1 MSIRHVALAFVLT
14 FSFGF
19 LMFAAFGPTVAPV
32 ADATESEPKPKT
44 PVRSQPKSRSSRLIV
59 EEPSETPPG
68 MVWIPGGEFVMGTN
82 NGKPDE
88 GPAHTVE
95 LDGFWMDQYEVTN
108 REFAK
113 FVEATGYLTTSE
125 REPELLSIK
134 DDSPLK
140 NVEIRPDMN
149 LPGSVCLNTKFQTG
163 DYDPK
168 KGAYSWWSYIPGAN
182 WRHPSGPDSS
192 IEDRMDHPVVHVSWP
207 DAVAYCEWAGKRL
220 PTEAEW
226 EYAARGTLS
235 EKIYPWGN
243 ERNPDGK
250 WLHNIWQGDFPITN
264 SADDGFESTAPVG
277 TFPPNTVGL
286 YDMSGNVWEWCA
298 DFYTPNYYSRS
309 PRRNPMGPI
318 ESYDP
323 QEPDIIKRVQRGG
336 SFMCSD
342 QYCIGYRNSA
352 RMKGEADTGA
362 FHTGFR
368 CVLTPSMR
376 ERKVALSSRDQ

>member
-1 MSIRHVALAFVLT
+1 MSIRHIALALVLT

-19 LMFAAFGPTVAPV
+19 LLFAAFGPTGF
-32 ADATESEPKPKT
+32 ADTEVSEPDPQPKT
-44 PVRSQPKSRSSRLIV
+44 PVSSKSRDRTAQLIV
-59 EEPSETPPG
+59 EEPAETPAG
-68 MVWIPGGEFVMGTN
+68 MVWIPGGQFMMGTN
-82 NGKPDE
+82 EGKPDE
-88 GPAHTVE
+88 GPAHPVE
-95 LDGFWMDQYEVTN
+95 LDGFWMDQHEVTN

-113 FVEATGYLTTSE
+113 FVEATGYVTTSE
-125 REPELLSIK
+125 RQPELLSIK

-140 NVEIRPDMN
+140 SLEIRPDMN
-149 LPGSVCLNTKFQTG
+149 VPGSVCLNSKFQSA
-163 DYDPK
+163 DYDPT

-207 DAVAYCEWAGKRL
+207 DAIAYCEWAGKRL

-226 EYAARGTLS
+226 EYASRGKLS
-235 EKIYPWGN
+235 EKTYPWGD

-250 WLHNIWQGDFPITN
+250 WLHNIWQGDFPVTN
-264 SADDGFESTAPVG
+264 SADDGYEATAPVG
-277 TFPPNTVGL
+277 SFPANTFGL

-298 DFYTPNYYSRS
+298 DFYTPSYYAQS
-309 PRRNPMGPI
+309 PRRNPMGPTS
-318 ESYDP
+318 SYDP

-368 CVLTPSMR
+368 CVVTPSMR
-376 ERKVALSSRDQ
+376 KQNNSTRPSKS

>member
-1 MSIRHVALAFVLT
+1 MSIRHIVLAFVLT

-19 LMFAAFGPTVAPV
+19 LLFAAFGPTRFADADSKEISPEPQAPV
-32 ADATESEPKPKT
+32 ESET
-44 PVRSQPKSRSSRLIV
+44 RERSTKLIV
-59 EEPSETPPG
+59 EEPAKTPDG
-68 MVWIPGGEFVMGTN
+68 MVWIPGGQFMMGTN
-82 NGKPDE
+82 EGKPDE
-88 GPAHTVE
+88 GPVHLVE
-95 LDGFWMDQYEVTN
+95 LDGFWMDQHEVTN
-108 REFAK
+108 REFAA
-113 FVEATGYLTTSE
+113 FVDATGYLTTSE

-134 DDSPLK
+134 ADSPLK
-140 NVEIRPDMN
+140 NLEIRPDMN
-149 LPGSVCLNTKFQTG
+149 LPGSICLNTKFQAG
-163 DYDPK
+163 DYDPS

-226 EYAARGTLS
+226 EYAARGNLS
-235 EKIYPWGN
+235 KNVYPWGN

-264 SADDGFESTAPVG
+264 SADDGFETTAPVG
-277 TFPPNTVGL
+277 TFPPNAYGL

-298 DFYTPNYYSRS
+298 DFYTPNYYAKS
-309 PRRNPMGPI
+309 PRRNPMGPTA
-318 ESYDP
+318 SYDP

-368 CVLTPSMR
+368 CVMTPSMR
-376 ERKVALSSRDQ
+376 TPATKSSSKD